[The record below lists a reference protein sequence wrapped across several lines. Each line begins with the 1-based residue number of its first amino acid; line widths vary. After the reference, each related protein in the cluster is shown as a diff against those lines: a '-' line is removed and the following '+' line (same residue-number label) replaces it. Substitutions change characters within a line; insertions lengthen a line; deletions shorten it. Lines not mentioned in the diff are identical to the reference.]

1 MHTRYVIVSK
11 KHICN
16 YQFKIFH
23 FYTFI
28 QFTDCNERWLELDS
42 DSCWA
47 FMEKWVEHNKANEY
61 CEKHHHG
68 KLLEVVGKK
77 FPETLKNVYDP
88 ELMKE
93 TWIFNKVGTS
103 SYIFHTLQNCLKF
116 TYLFR
121 CTIVLG

>member
-1 MHTRYVIVSK
+1 
-11 KHICN
+11 
-16 YQFKIFH
+16 
-23 FYTFI
+23 
-28 QFTDCNERWLELDS
+28 
-42 DSCWA
+42 
-47 FMEKWVEHNKANEY
+47 MEKVVEHNKANEY

-103 SYIFHTLQNCLKF
+103 SYTFHTLQNCLKF
-116 TYLFR
+116 LPIPMYNCFR
-121 CTIVLG
+121 IVQIHATK